1 MHFAF
6 MDIHMFFSCVCVF
19 LRSAVSKIFLSVY
32 LNVWVIIYSKCALL
46 KFVNFTSNIWYLFKW
61 WLLQLVLMVLAKQT
75 FSMVTIIIILP
86 IYFFLLFLET
96 KWLKFVLWVFIVAI
110 RFVLSDLF
118 HNLRSEDRHALL
130 HVCFTIPF
138 LILNVLILF
147 FHFF

>member
-138 LILNVLILF
+138 LILNVLIFF